1 MLIST
6 CSFYFIFKVCL
17 SAILDPCSFSGI
29 PFFGS
34 LKSFFFIHCTW
45 FHLQV
50 NWFMWTKRVQQS
62 LVAFTVTM
70 RLCLV
75 LLK

>member
-29 PFFGS
+29 PVFGAFKS
-34 LKSFFFIHCTW
+34 LFS
-45 FHLQV
+45 
-50 NWFMWTKRVQQS
+50 
-62 LVAFTVTM
+62 FTVLGFT
-70 RLCLV
+70 C
-75 LLK
+75 K